1 MLRMDEL
8 EETVGMLPS
17 TLLPGHVAELVRSTT
32 LPALR
37 RAAAETPNARWCTY
51 KKQLCDCGATVAAP
65 ATEASA
71 ATLSEAPAPSLL
83 AIDCEFKPPRCAVVD
98 ASGGVLLDVLV
109 LPDVAPAGRSSAPL
123 PSILRCDRPMLV
135 KSTSGELRERL
146 RAYLAAGATI
156 VAHTP
161 QSDLRLLGFDAVE
174 WQETLPRGVV
184 DVARIGLAEG
194 AQVASLRRMAEE
206 HLDLPL
212 ERFQSGGGKHCAVQD
227 ALVTLRVYEALQ
239 QSSSS
244 SRAADEVDDGG
255 SEQRV

>member
-109 LPDVAPAGRSSAPL
+109 LPDMWSRASIYEQESPAGSSRPRPAPTSSRSTWAMC
-123 PSILRCDRPMLV
+123 RR
-135 KSTSGELRERL
+135 LRE
-146 RAYLAAGATI
+146 ASKQ
-156 VAHTP
+156 HT
-161 QSDLRLLGFDAVE
+161 AE
-174 WQETLPRGVV
+174 AWQR
-184 DVARIGLAEG
+184 
-194 AQVASLRRMAEE
+194 
-206 HLDLPL
+206 
-212 ERFQSGGGKHCAVQD
+212 
-227 ALVTLRVYEALQ
+227 
-239 QSSSS
+239 
-244 SRAADEVDDGG
+244 
-255 SEQRV
+255 